1 MFNFDITKGRSGIS
15 ALLASLAI
23 VVSGVTF
30 SGAVLAQPSG
40 AAVSSTAEAPAAAA
54 PVAPAAAEL
63 HAALSCIHFWR
74 GRREG
79 SG

>member
-23 VVSGVTF
+23 VLSGATF

-40 AAVSSTAEAPAAAA
+40 VLRAIQGLRVANTGGLTLATVVLPTRSATTGVAVTGCS
-54 PVAPAAAEL
+54 
-63 HAALSCIHFWR
+63 
-74 GRREG
+74 
-79 SG
+79 